1 YFSRSAIINLSSISN
16 IKLRKLYALFLIK
29 LLTEAYIRYKPKE
42 KMLIIID
49 EAHNYFSNNINS
61 FLDRII
67 SEIRKYNIGL
77 CFITQSPSL
86 LSQTVIKNTN
96 IKIVHSIKSDID
108 KKAIRDTLSLDD
120 RLAQS
125 LDKLDVGEAIVSTPK
140 LKIPIIVKIKKI

>member
-1 YFSRSAIINLSSISN
+1 
-16 IKLRKLYALFLIK
+16 
-29 LLTEAYIRYKPKE
+29 
-42 KMLIIID
+42 
-49 EAHNYFSNNINS
+49 
-61 FLDRII
+61 
-67 SEIRKYNIGL
+67 
-77 CFITQSPSL
+77 QSPSL

-96 IKIVHSIKSDID
+96 IKIIHSIKSDID